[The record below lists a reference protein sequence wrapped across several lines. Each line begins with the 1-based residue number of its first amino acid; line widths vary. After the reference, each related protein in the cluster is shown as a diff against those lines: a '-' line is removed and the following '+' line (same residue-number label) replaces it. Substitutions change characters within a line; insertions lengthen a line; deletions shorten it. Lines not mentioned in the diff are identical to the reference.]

1 MQDQM
6 YFVEGNKLGSRRV
19 VRGSGLLT
27 PHISANYFN

>member
-1 MQDQM
+1 MQDHM
-6 YFVEGNKLGSRRV
+6 HLAEGNKLGSRRV